1 MLEATQD
8 FLIHTDPLVR
18 ETTGVQQEPL
28 WHVQDQAATGTQ
40 LCSNSSLHLRHATKR
55 HGPKKTAAKPFWWFL
70 ESEDSVL
77 YIYIYHV
84 YIIYIYMICIVY
96 IYIYLLLLLFIIIL
110 MICMYIHNIP
120 TNVWNDLSMFFPG
133 KIWIHQHQW
142 ATRHPNWK
150 KALDSHRDSHERFKN
165 PCSLCHKWEKG
176 F

>member
-77 YIYIYHV
+77 YIYHV
-84 YIIYIYMICIVY
+84 YIIYIYDMY
-96 IYIYLLLLLFIIIL
+96 SIYISIII
-110 MICMYIHNIP
+110 IIYHYTYDMYVY
-120 TNVWNDLSMFFPG
+120 T
-133 KIWIHQHQW
+133 
-142 ATRHPNWK
+142 
-150 KALDSHRDSHERFKN
+150 
-165 PCSLCHKWEKG
+165 
-176 F
+176 